1 MRIKIWSALSTGG
14 GEGFRLAVVVA
25 DVDQAQNYVS
35 NTLPRSGSRMV
46 DYRIIPRRLSEMR
59 PLYRWRR
66 KLGLHRDL
74 QLRRPLP
81 LVFEILSVSPASRR
95 ELLLIAIPLP
105 SRSRYTYLVQFA

>member
-46 DYRIIPRRLSEMR
+46 DYRIIPASTFGDET
-59 PLYRWRR
+59 
-66 KLGLHRDL
+66 
-74 QLRRPLP
+74 
-81 LVFEILSVSPASRR
+81 SVSLETETRVASGPPATTTASSS
-95 ELLLIAIPLP
+95 L
-105 SRSRYTYLVQFA
+105 